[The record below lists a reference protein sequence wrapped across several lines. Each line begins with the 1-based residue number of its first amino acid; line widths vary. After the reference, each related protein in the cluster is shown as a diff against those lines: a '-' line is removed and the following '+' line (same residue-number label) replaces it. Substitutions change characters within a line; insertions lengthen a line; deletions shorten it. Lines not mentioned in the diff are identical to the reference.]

1 MNFKIEL
8 YLYYLGNFKKIDKIG
23 LEKWLID

>member
-23 LEKWLID
+23 LAKWLFD